1 MTLHDILAVE
11 MSVAQVASETSFLL
25 VCTLNVLLEV
35 MVQCGFVAADMAH
48 LEVTFFRMAI
58 SHMLL
63 EAFL

>member
-1 MTLHDILAVE
+1 MMQSSST
-11 MSVAQVASETSFLL
+11 AQNIYLPKITGETSFLFMRSFDMF
-25 VCTLNVLLEV
+25 LEV
-35 MVQCGFVAADMAH
+35 MVECGLVAADMAH